1 MNHVLIDTA
10 IWIDYFNNGERYQII
25 ENLID
30 SNLVVINE
38 IILSEILPPLIVQNN
53 KKIVDLLYGIHI
65 NHLQVNWDEIVDYQV
80 KNIKNGINKVGI
92 PDLLLLQNIIQN
104 DFAMFT
110 VDKHFELMSKIYKI
124 RVIK

>member
-1 MNHVLIDTA
+1 MKYVLIDTT
-10 IWIDYFNNGERYQII
+10 IWIDYFNKGERYRVI
-25 ENLID
+25 EELID
-30 SNLVVINE
+30 SNVVVVNE

-53 KKIVDLLYGIHI
+53 KKIVNLLHGINIKPLQI
-65 NHLQVNWDEIVDYQV
+65 NWNEIIDYQV

-104 DFAMFT
+104 DFSIFT
-110 VDKHFELMSKIYKI
+110 SDKHFELMSKIYKI